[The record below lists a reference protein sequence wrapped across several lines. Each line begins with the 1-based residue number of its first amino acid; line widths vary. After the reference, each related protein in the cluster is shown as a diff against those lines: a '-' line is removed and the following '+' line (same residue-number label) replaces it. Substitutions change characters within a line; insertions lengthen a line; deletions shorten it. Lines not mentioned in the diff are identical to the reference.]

1 MGQLCRQKMTMK
13 KIALCVAVFACF
25 TAQQL
30 RAQSFKAGTIAAD
43 LGVGFKFYGVRA
55 HSPANGTDVTGI
67 FLGGAVPTITA
78 EYGVL
83 NFLGV
88 GARYSRGSYLQQGYK
103 VRTND
108 IGVNVNIHVAN
119 KKDKFDLPITLGYG
133 FGKFKADETVSSGT
147 GSYIHA
153 KGGVIGLHIAPHF
166 YFSKYVGMFVRL
178 GYNKYLYNN
187 IEIVDGPK
195 TFDRGDGATWKMG
208 GVEFNIGVAG
218 KF

>member
-1 MGQLCRQKMTMK
+1 MK
-13 KIALCVAVFACF
+13 KIALCVAAFACL

-43 LGVGFKFYGVRA
+43 LGVGLKIYGVRA
-55 HSPANGTDVTGI
+55 HSPANGTDVIGV
-67 FLGGAVPTITA
+67 FLGGAVPTVTA

-83 NFLGV
+83 DFLGV
-88 GARYSRGSYLQQGYK
+88 GARYSRGTYLQQGYK
-103 VRTND
+103 VRTSD
-108 IGVNVNIHVAN
+108 IGVNVSLHVAN

-187 IEIVDGPK
+187 IEIVDGSK

-208 GVEFNIGVAG
+208 GVEFNVGVAG